1 MSKNIYRVNK
11 KSDLDEIMKNHF
23 YKPVC
28 IIFVSKSTD
37 TKLYTDIT
45 STLVT
50 FSKQLTY
57 LMMVLIDFD
66 DFIDNNNFFQD
77 IKSNVP
83 FFLAFFKGKNIMS
96 EQDKE
101 NFIPLMINHM
111 DQIHK
116 SYLNRLVQAFNQNQ
130 ENTSQ
135 LEQSGQSNITEPVQQ
150 ENTLQ
155 SNQKIQNNNQV
166 NQVNEVTQ
174 NVDDVQNEE
183 IQSFSSDTSSVS
195 SKSSASSKS
204 SKTSKSSN
212 SSEKVSKSSNESSKP
227 SKKDKKTKKV
237 KKVVEES
244 ESSDKDNSSN
254 DTEKIQKEKAKLKK
268 IKELQKLKELLKN

>member
-166 NQVNEVTQ
+166 NEVTQ